1 MGLKRFKI
9 LHGLGLCLFVTQLA
23 GAFEVA
29 AMQQPKFYLCTHTKQ
44 RIEKGK
50 PCPCGCDKRL
60 KALARVKLLAADHP
74 CANEADE
81 PLLPAFARWVFMHP
95 TVGVPSELNQTFFI
109 AERAHSFVSHFSE
122 VETPPPRLV

>member
-1 MGLKRFKI
+1 VGLKRFKI
-9 LHGLGLCLFVTQLA
+9 LHGLGFCLFFAQLA

-60 KALARVKLLAADHP
+60 KDLARARLLSAEHP
-74 CANEADE
+74 CANEADGAE
-81 PLLPAFARWVFMHP
+81 LPAFARWVFIP
-95 TVGVPSELNQTFFI
+95 SAVGASSILSRMSPI
-109 AERAHSFVSHFSE
+109 YERPFSYVSHFSE
-122 VETPPPRLV
+122 VESPPPRLV